1 MLYESFDLGNG
12 LQVSWVDEILPS
24 QQKFNEASL
33 ERLGFVDTES
43 THTMS
48 QSPVLSTVDFD
59 AEGVQHGYLKV
70 PYSGDD
76 SGWGAVMIPL
86 TVVKNDVGPTVI
98 FTGANHGDE
107 YEGPIALWW
116 LSNELKSKDI
126 RGRVIIVPAMNY
138 PAFKAGKRTSSIDGG
153 NMNRAFPGRPD
164 GTITEI
170 IADYFNRVLLPM
182 ADYVADLHSGG
193 KTLDFV
199 PFACA
204 HVLED
209 KHQQARCVAAME
221 AFNAPYSLMLL
232 ELDSAKMYD
241 TAAEKMGK
249 VFIGTE
255 LGGGGSASAT
265 TVGIAKRGIAN
276 LLKHAGILSGEP
288 ERGPS
293 ISLVTPDHRS
303 FVTSEHSG
311 LLEMCVDLGSDV
323 KNGEVIALVHDIER
337 TGTQPVEY
345 KATIDGVLAG
355 RHYPSLTQPGDNLAV
370 IAIRVEENQD

>member
-1 MLYESFDLGNG
+1 
-12 LQVSWVDEILPS
+12 
-24 QQKFNEASL
+24 
-33 ERLGFVDTES
+33 
-43 THTMS
+43 MS
-48 QSPVLSTVDFD
+48 QSPVRTTVDFD
-59 AEGVQHGYLKV
+59 AEGVQHGHLKI

-76 SGWGAVMIPL
+76 SAWGAIMIPV

-138 PAFKAGKRTSSIDGG
+138 PAFKAGKRTSPIDGG
-153 NMNRAFPGRPD
+153 NMNRTFPGRPD

-182 ADYVADLHSGG
+182 ADYVADMHSGG

-209 KHQQARCVAAME
+209 KHQQARCIAAME

-265 TVGIAKRGIAN
+265 TVAIAKRGILN

-311 LLEMCVDLGSDV
+311 LLEMCVDLGADV

-370 IAIRVEENQD
+370 IAIKS

>member
-1 MLYESFDLGNG
+1 
-12 LQVSWVDEILPS
+12 
-24 QQKFNEASL
+24 
-33 ERLGFVDTES
+33 
-43 THTMS
+43 
-48 QSPVLSTVDFD
+48 
-59 AEGVQHGYLKV
+59 
-70 PYSGDD
+70 
-76 SGWGAVMIPL
+76 MIPV

-170 IADYFNRVLLPM
+170 IADYFNRVLLPI
-182 ADYVADLHSGG
+182 ADYVADMHSGG

-204 HVLED
+204 HVLEN
-209 KHQQARCVAAME
+209 KHQQARCIAAME

-265 TVGIAKRGIAN
+265 TVAIAKRGILN

>member
-1 MLYESFDLGNG
+1 
-12 LQVSWVDEILPS
+12 
-24 QQKFNEASL
+24 
-33 ERLGFVDTES
+33 
-43 THTMS
+43 MS
-48 QSPVLSTVDFD
+48 QSPVLATVDFD

-76 SGWGAVMIPL
+76 SGWGAVMIPT

-98 FTGANHGDE
+98 LTGANHGDE

-182 ADYVADLHSGG
+182 ADYVVDLHSGG

-209 KHQQARCVAAME
+209 KHQQARCIAAME

-265 TVGIAKRGIAN
+265 TVAIAKRGILN

>member
-1 MLYESFDLGNG
+1 M
-12 LQVSWVDEILPS
+12 I
-24 QQKFNEASL
+24 
-33 ERLGFVDTES
+33 
-43 THTMS
+43 
-48 QSPVLSTVDFD
+48 QSPVLVTVDFD
-59 AEGVQHGYLKV
+59 AEGVQHGHLKV

-76 SGWGAVMIPL
+76 SAWGAVMIPV
-86 TVVKNDVGPTVI
+86 TIVKNDVGPTVI

-182 ADYVADLHSGG
+182 ADYVVDLHSGG

-209 KHQQARCVAAME
+209 KHQQARCIAAME

-265 TVGIAKRGIAN
+265 TVAIAKRGILN

-370 IAIRVEENQD
+370 IAIKS

>member
-1 MLYESFDLGNG
+1 
-12 LQVSWVDEILPS
+12 
-24 QQKFNEASL
+24 
-33 ERLGFVDTES
+33 
-43 THTMS
+43 MS
-48 QSPVLSTVDFD
+48 QSPVRTTVDFD
-59 AEGVQHGYLKV
+59 AEGVQHGHLKI

-76 SGWGAVMIPL
+76 SAWGAIMIPV

-138 PAFKAGKRTSSIDGG
+138 PAFKAGKRTSPIDGG
-153 NMNRAFPGRPD
+153 NMNRTFPGRPD

-182 ADYVADLHSGG
+182 ADYVADMHSGG

-209 KHQQARCVAAME
+209 KHQQARCIAAME

-265 TVGIAKRGIAN
+265 TVAIAKRGILN

-311 LLEMCVDLGSDV
+311 LLEMCVDLGADV

-355 RHYPSLTQPGDNLAV
+355 RHYPSLTQPGDNLAG
-370 IAIRVEENQD
+370 IAIRAEESQD

>member
-1 MLYESFDLGNG
+1 
-12 LQVSWVDEILPS
+12 
-24 QQKFNEASL
+24 
-33 ERLGFVDTES
+33 
-43 THTMS
+43 MS
-48 QSPVLSTVDFD
+48 QSPVRTTVDFD
-59 AEGVQHGYLKV
+59 AEGVQHGHLKI

-76 SGWGAVMIPL
+76 SAWGAIMIPV

-182 ADYVADLHSGG
+182 VDYVADMHSGG

-209 KHQQARCVAAME
+209 KHQQARCIAAME

-265 TVGIAKRGIAN
+265 TVAIAKRGILN

-311 LLEMCVDLGSDV
+311 LLEMCVDLGADV

-370 IAIRVEENQD
+370 IAIKS

>member
-1 MLYESFDLGNG
+1 
-12 LQVSWVDEILPS
+12 
-24 QQKFNEASL
+24 
-33 ERLGFVDTES
+33 
-43 THTMS
+43 MS
-48 QSPVLSTVDFD
+48 QSPVLATVDFD

-182 ADYVADLHSGG
+182 ADYVVDLHSGG

-209 KHQQARCVAAME
+209 KHQQARCIAAME

-265 TVGIAKRGIAN
+265 TVGIAKRGILN

>member
-1 MLYESFDLGNG
+1 
-12 LQVSWVDEILPS
+12 
-24 QQKFNEASL
+24 
-33 ERLGFVDTES
+33 
-43 THTMS
+43 MS
-48 QSPVLSTVDFD
+48 QSPVLATVDFD

-153 NMNRAFPGRPD
+153 NMNRAFPGRPA

-182 ADYVADLHSGG
+182 VDYVADMHSGG

-209 KHQQARCVAAME
+209 KHQQARCIAAME

-265 TVGIAKRGIAN
+265 TVAIAKRGILN

-370 IAIRVEENQD
+370 IAIKS

>member
-1 MLYESFDLGNG
+1 
-12 LQVSWVDEILPS
+12 
-24 QQKFNEASL
+24 
-33 ERLGFVDTES
+33 
-43 THTMS
+43 MS
-48 QSPVLSTVDFD
+48 QSPVLATVDFD

-76 SGWGAVMIPL
+76 SGWGAVMIPI

-98 FTGANHGDE
+98 LTGANHGDE

-182 ADYVADLHSGG
+182 ADYVVDLHSGG

-209 KHQQARCVAAME
+209 KHQQARCIAAME

-265 TVGIAKRGIAN
+265 TVAIAKRGILN

-311 LLEMCVDLGSDV
+311 LLEMCVDLGADV

-370 IAIRVEENQD
+370 IAIRAEESQD

>member
-1 MLYESFDLGNG
+1 M
-12 LQVSWVDEILPS
+12 I
-24 QQKFNEASL
+24 
-33 ERLGFVDTES
+33 
-43 THTMS
+43 
-48 QSPVLSTVDFD
+48 QSPVLATVDFD
-59 AEGVQHGYLKV
+59 AEGVQHGHLKV

-76 SGWGAVMIPL
+76 SAWGAVMIPV
-86 TVVKNDVGPTVI
+86 TIVKNDVGPTVI

-170 IADYFNRVLLPM
+170 IADYFNRALLPTT
-182 ADYVADLHSGG
+182 DYVVDMHSGG
-193 KTLDFV
+193 KPLDFV

-209 KHQQARCVAAME
+209 KHQQARCIAAME

-265 TVGIAKRGIAN
+265 TVAIAKRGISN

-293 ISLVTPDHRS
+293 ISLVSPDHRS

>member
-1 MLYESFDLGNG
+1 
-12 LQVSWVDEILPS
+12 
-24 QQKFNEASL
+24 
-33 ERLGFVDTES
+33 
-43 THTMS
+43 MS
-48 QSPVLSTVDFD
+48 QSPVRTTVDFD
-59 AEGVQHGYLKV
+59 AEGVQHGHLKI

-76 SGWGAVMIPL
+76 SAWGAIMIPV

-153 NMNRAFPGRPD
+153 NMNRTFPGRPD

-182 ADYVADLHSGG
+182 ADYVADMHSGG

-209 KHQQARCVAAME
+209 KHQQARCIAAME

-265 TVGIAKRGIAN
+265 TVAIAKRGILN

-311 LLEMCVDLGSDV
+311 LLEMCVDLGADV

-370 IAIRVEENQD
+370 IAIKS

>member
-1 MLYESFDLGNG
+1 
-12 LQVSWVDEILPS
+12 
-24 QQKFNEASL
+24 
-33 ERLGFVDTES
+33 
-43 THTMS
+43 MS
-48 QSPVLSTVDFD
+48 QSPVLATVDFD

-76 SGWGAVMIPL
+76 SGWGAVMIPIA
-86 TVVKNDVGPTVI
+86 VVKNDVGPTVI
-98 FTGANHGDE
+98 LTGANHGDE

-182 ADYVADLHSGG
+182 ADYVVDLHSGG

-209 KHQQARCVAAME
+209 KHQQARCIAAME

-265 TVGIAKRGIAN
+265 TVAIAKRGILN

>member
-1 MLYESFDLGNG
+1 
-12 LQVSWVDEILPS
+12 
-24 QQKFNEASL
+24 
-33 ERLGFVDTES
+33 
-43 THTMS
+43 MS
-48 QSPVLSTVDFD
+48 QSPVRTAVDFD
-59 AEGVQHGYLKV
+59 AEGVQHGHLKI

-76 SGWGAVMIPL
+76 SAWGAIMIPV

-153 NMNRAFPGRPD
+153 NMNRTFPGRPD

-182 ADYVADLHSGG
+182 ADYVADMHSGG

-204 HVLED
+204 HVLEN
-209 KHQQARCVAAME
+209 KHQQARCIAAME

-265 TVGIAKRGIAN
+265 TVAIAKRGILN
-276 LLKHAGILSGEP
+276 LLKHAGILSGEL

-311 LLEMCVDLGSDV
+311 LLEMCVDLGADV

-370 IAIRVEENQD
+370 IAIKS

>member
-1 MLYESFDLGNG
+1 
-12 LQVSWVDEILPS
+12 
-24 QQKFNEASL
+24 
-33 ERLGFVDTES
+33 
-43 THTMS
+43 
-48 QSPVLSTVDFD
+48 
-59 AEGVQHGYLKV
+59 
-70 PYSGDD
+70 
-76 SGWGAVMIPL
+76 MIPV

-107 YEGPIALWW
+107 IEGPIALWW

-182 ADYVADLHSGG
+182 ADYVADMHSGG

-204 HVLED
+204 HVLEN
-209 KHQQARCVAAME
+209 KHQQARCIAAME

-265 TVGIAKRGIAN
+265 TVAIAKRGILN
-276 LLKHAGILSGEP
+276 LLKHAGVLSGEP

-311 LLEMCVDLGSDV
+311 LLEMCVDLGADV

-370 IAIRVEENQD
+370 IAIKS

>member
-1 MLYESFDLGNG
+1 M
-12 LQVSWVDEILPS
+12 I
-24 QQKFNEASL
+24 
-33 ERLGFVDTES
+33 
-43 THTMS
+43 
-48 QSPVLSTVDFD
+48 QSPVLATVDFD
-59 AEGVQHGYLKV
+59 AEGVQHGHLKV

-76 SGWGAVMIPL
+76 SAWGAVMIPV
-86 TVVKNDVGPTVI
+86 TIVKNDVGPTVI

-170 IADYFNRVLLPM
+170 IADYFNRALLPM
-182 ADYVADLHSGG
+182 TDYVVDMHSGG

-209 KHQQARCVAAME
+209 KHQQARCIAAMD

-265 TVGIAKRGIAN
+265 TVAIAKRGISN

-311 LLEMCVDLGSDV
+311 LLEMCVDLGAEV
-323 KNGEVIALVHDIER
+323 KNGEVIALVHGIER

-370 IAIRVEENQD
+370 IAIRAEESQD

>member
-1 MLYESFDLGNG
+1 
-12 LQVSWVDEILPS
+12 
-24 QQKFNEASL
+24 
-33 ERLGFVDTES
+33 
-43 THTMS
+43 MS
-48 QSPVLSTVDFD
+48 QSPVLATVDFD

-76 SGWGAVMIPL
+76 SGWGAVMIPI

-98 FTGANHGDE
+98 LTGANHGDE

-209 KHQQARCVAAME
+209 KHQQARCIAAME

-265 TVGIAKRGIAN
+265 TVAIAKRGILN

>member
-1 MLYESFDLGNG
+1 MN
-12 LQVSWVDEILPS
+12 
-24 QQKFNEASL
+24 
-33 ERLGFVDTES
+33 
-43 THTMS
+43 
-48 QSPVLSTVDFD
+48 QSPVQATVDFD
-59 AEGVQHGYLKV
+59 ADGVQHGYLKV

-76 SGWGAVMIPL
+76 SAWGAVMIPV
-86 TVVKNDVGPTVI
+86 TVVKNNVGPTALL
-98 FTGANHGDE
+98 TGANHGDE
-107 YEGPIALWW
+107 YEGPVALWS
-116 LSNELKSKDI
+116 LSNELKSTDI
-126 RGRVIIVPAMNY
+126 HGRVIIVPAMNY

-153 NMNRAFPGRPD
+153 NMNRVFPGRAD

-265 TVGIAKRGIAN
+265 TVGIAKRGVSN
-276 LLKHAGILSGEP
+276 LLKHAGILSGES
-288 ERGPS
+288 EHGPS
-293 ISLVTPDHRS
+293 ISLATPDHRS

-311 LLEMCVDLGSDV
+311 LLEMCVDLGAEV

-345 KATIDGVLAG
+345 KAPIDGVLAG
-355 RHYPSLTQPGDNLAV
+355 RHYPSLTQPGDNIAV
-370 IAIRVEENQD
+370 IAIKTEESQD

>member
-1 MLYESFDLGNG
+1 
-12 LQVSWVDEILPS
+12 
-24 QQKFNEASL
+24 
-33 ERLGFVDTES
+33 
-43 THTMS
+43 MS
-48 QSPVLSTVDFD
+48 QSPVRTAVDFD
-59 AEGVQHGYLKV
+59 AEGVQHGHLKI

-76 SGWGAVMIPL
+76 SAWGAIMIPV

-182 ADYVADLHSGG
+182 ADYVADMHSGG
-193 KTLDFV
+193 KTLEFV

-209 KHQQARCVAAME
+209 KHQQARCIAAME

-265 TVGIAKRGIAN
+265 TVAIAKRGILN

-311 LLEMCVDLGSDV
+311 LLEMCVDLGADV

-370 IAIRVEENQD
+370 IAIKS

>member
-1 MLYESFDLGNG
+1 
-12 LQVSWVDEILPS
+12 
-24 QQKFNEASL
+24 
-33 ERLGFVDTES
+33 
-43 THTMS
+43 MS
-48 QSPVLSTVDFD
+48 QSPVLATVDFD

-76 SGWGAVMIPL
+76 SGWGAVMIPI

-98 FTGANHGDE
+98 LTGANHGDE

-182 ADYVADLHSGG
+182 ADYVVDLHSGG

-204 HVLED
+204 HVRED
-209 KHQQARCVAAME
+209 KHQQARCIAAME

-265 TVGIAKRGIAN
+265 TVAIAKRGILN

>member
-1 MLYESFDLGNG
+1 
-12 LQVSWVDEILPS
+12 
-24 QQKFNEASL
+24 
-33 ERLGFVDTES
+33 
-43 THTMS
+43 MS
-48 QSPVLSTVDFD
+48 QSPVRTTVDFD
-59 AEGVQHGYLKV
+59 AEGVQHGHLKI

-76 SGWGAVMIPL
+76 SAWGAIMIPV

-182 ADYVADLHSGG
+182 ADYVADMHSGG

-204 HVLED
+204 HVLEN
-209 KHQQARCVAAME
+209 KHQQARCIAAME

-265 TVGIAKRGIAN
+265 TVAIAKRGILN

-311 LLEMCVDLGSDV
+311 LLEMCVDLGADV

-370 IAIRVEENQD
+370 IAIRVEESED

>member
-1 MLYESFDLGNG
+1 
-12 LQVSWVDEILPS
+12 
-24 QQKFNEASL
+24 
-33 ERLGFVDTES
+33 
-43 THTMS
+43 MS
-48 QSPVLSTVDFD
+48 QSPVRTTVDFD
-59 AEGVQHGYLKV
+59 AEGVQHGHLKI

-76 SGWGAVMIPL
+76 SAWGAIMIPV

-153 NMNRAFPGRPD
+153 NMNRTFPGRPD

-170 IADYFNRVLLPM
+170 IADYFNRVLLPI
-182 ADYVADLHSGG
+182 ADYVADMHSGG

-209 KHQQARCVAAME
+209 KHQQARCIAAME

-265 TVGIAKRGIAN
+265 TVAIAKRGILN

-311 LLEMCVDLGSDV
+311 LLEMCVDLGADV

-370 IAIRVEENQD
+370 IAIKS

>member
-1 MLYESFDLGNG
+1 
-12 LQVSWVDEILPS
+12 
-24 QQKFNEASL
+24 
-33 ERLGFVDTES
+33 
-43 THTMS
+43 MS
-48 QSPVLSTVDFD
+48 QSPVLATVDFD

-182 ADYVADLHSGG
+182 ADYVVDIHSGG

-209 KHQQARCVAAME
+209 KHQQARCIAAME

-265 TVGIAKRGIAN
+265 TVAIAKRGILN

>member
-1 MLYESFDLGNG
+1 M
-12 LQVSWVDEILPS
+12 I
-24 QQKFNEASL
+24 
-33 ERLGFVDTES
+33 
-43 THTMS
+43 

-59 AEGVQHGYLKV
+59 ADGVQHGYLKV

-116 LSNELKSKDI
+116 LSNELKSTDI

-170 IADYFNRVLLPM
+170 IADYFNRALLPM
-182 ADYVADLHSGG
+182 TDYVVDMHSGG

-209 KHQQARCVAAME
+209 KQQQARCIAAME

-265 TVGIAKRGIAN
+265 TVAIAKRGILN
-276 LLKHAGILSGEP
+276 LLKHAGIVSGEP

-311 LLEMCVDLGSDV
+311 LLEMCVDLGADV

-337 TGTQPVEY
+337 TGTPPVEY

>member
-1 MLYESFDLGNG
+1 M
-12 LQVSWVDEILPS
+12 I
-24 QQKFNEASL
+24 
-33 ERLGFVDTES
+33 
-43 THTMS
+43 
-48 QSPVLSTVDFD
+48 QSPVLATVDFD
-59 AEGVQHGYLKV
+59 AEGVQHGHLKV

-76 SGWGAVMIPL
+76 SAWGAVMIPV

-170 IADYFNRVLLPM
+170 IADYFNRALLPM
-182 ADYVADLHSGG
+182 TDYVVDMHSGG

-209 KHQQARCVAAME
+209 KHQQARCIAAME

-265 TVGIAKRGIAN
+265 TVAIAKRGISN

-311 LLEMCVDLGSDV
+311 LLEMCVDLGAEV
-323 KNGEVIALVHDIER
+323 KNGEVIALVHGIER

-370 IAIRVEENQD
+370 IAIRAEESQD

>member
-1 MLYESFDLGNG
+1 
-12 LQVSWVDEILPS
+12 
-24 QQKFNEASL
+24 
-33 ERLGFVDTES
+33 
-43 THTMS
+43 MS
-48 QSPVLSTVDFD
+48 QSPVLATVDFD

-265 TVGIAKRGIAN
+265 TVAIAKRGILN

>member
-1 MLYESFDLGNG
+1 
-12 LQVSWVDEILPS
+12 
-24 QQKFNEASL
+24 
-33 ERLGFVDTES
+33 
-43 THTMS
+43 MS
-48 QSPVLSTVDFD
+48 QSPVLATVDID
-59 AEGVQHGYLKV
+59 ADGVQHGYLKV

-76 SGWGAVMIPL
+76 SGWGAVMIPI

-98 FTGANHGDE
+98 LTGANHGDE

-170 IADYFNRVLLPM
+170 IADYFNRALLPM
-182 ADYVADLHSGG
+182 TDYVVDMHSGG

-209 KHQQARCVAAME
+209 KHQQARCIAAME

-265 TVGIAKRGIAN
+265 TVAIAKRGILN

>member
-1 MLYESFDLGNG
+1 MN
-12 LQVSWVDEILPS
+12 
-24 QQKFNEASL
+24 
-33 ERLGFVDTES
+33 
-43 THTMS
+43 
-48 QSPVLSTVDFD
+48 QSPVQATVDFD
-59 AEGVQHGYLKV
+59 ADGVQHGHLKV

-76 SGWGAVMIPL
+76 SAWGAIMIPV
-86 TVVKNDVGPTVI
+86 TVVKNNVGPTALL
-98 FTGANHGDE
+98 TGANHGDE
-107 YEGPIALWW
+107 YEGPVALWS
-116 LSNELKSKDI
+116 LSTALKSKDI

-153 NMNRAFPGRPD
+153 NMNRVFPGRAD

-170 IADYFNRVLLPM
+170 IADYFNRTLLPM
-182 ADYVADLHSGG
+182 ADYVADIHSGG
-193 KTLDFV
+193 KTLEFV

-209 KHQQARCVAAME
+209 KRQQARCIAAME
-221 AFNAPYSLMLL
+221 AFNAPYSMMLL
-232 ELDSAKMYD
+232 ELDPAKMYD

-255 LGGGGSASAT
+255 LGGGGSASAAT
-265 TVGIAKRGIAN
+265 AGIAKRGVSN
-276 LLKHAGILSGEP
+276 LLKHAGILSGES

-293 ISLVTPDHRS
+293 ISLAMPDHRS

-311 LLEMCVDLGSDV
+311 LLEMCVDLGAEV
-323 KNGEVIALVHDIER
+323 KNGDVIALIHDIER

-345 KATIDGVLAG
+345 KATINGVLAG

-370 IAIRVEENQD
+370 IAIRAAESQC

>member
-1 MLYESFDLGNG
+1 M
-12 LQVSWVDEILPS
+12 I
-24 QQKFNEASL
+24 
-33 ERLGFVDTES
+33 
-43 THTMS
+43 
-48 QSPVLSTVDFD
+48 QSPVLATVDFD
-59 AEGVQHGYLKV
+59 AEGVQHGHLKV

-76 SGWGAVMIPL
+76 SAWGAVMIPV

-170 IADYFNRVLLPM
+170 IADYFNRALLPM
-182 ADYVADLHSGG
+182 TDYVVDMHSGG

-209 KHQQARCVAAME
+209 KHQQARCIAAME

-265 TVGIAKRGIAN
+265 TVAIAKRGILN

-311 LLEMCVDLGSDV
+311 LLEMCVDLGADV

-370 IAIRVEENQD
+370 IAIKS

>member
-1 MLYESFDLGNG
+1 
-12 LQVSWVDEILPS
+12 
-24 QQKFNEASL
+24 
-33 ERLGFVDTES
+33 
-43 THTMS
+43 MS
-48 QSPVLSTVDFD
+48 QSPVRTAVDFD
-59 AEGVQHGYLKV
+59 AEGVQHGHLKI

-76 SGWGAVMIPL
+76 SAWGAIMIPV

-182 ADYVADLHSGG
+182 VDYVADMHSGG

-209 KHQQARCVAAME
+209 KHQQARCIAAME

-265 TVGIAKRGIAN
+265 TVAIAKRGILN

-311 LLEMCVDLGSDV
+311 LLEMCVDLGADV

-370 IAIRVEENQD
+370 IAIKS

>member
-1 MLYESFDLGNG
+1 
-12 LQVSWVDEILPS
+12 
-24 QQKFNEASL
+24 
-33 ERLGFVDTES
+33 
-43 THTMS
+43 MS
-48 QSPVLSTVDFD
+48 QSPVLATVDFD

-98 FTGANHGDE
+98 LTGANHGDE

-182 ADYVADLHSGG
+182 ADYVVDLHSGG

-209 KHQQARCVAAME
+209 KHQQARCIAAME

-265 TVGIAKRGIAN
+265 TVAIAKRGILN

>member
-1 MLYESFDLGNG
+1 
-12 LQVSWVDEILPS
+12 
-24 QQKFNEASL
+24 
-33 ERLGFVDTES
+33 
-43 THTMS
+43 MS
-48 QSPVLSTVDFD
+48 QSPVRTTVDFD
-59 AEGVQHGYLKV
+59 AEGVQHGHLKI

-76 SGWGAVMIPL
+76 SAWGAIMIPV

-138 PAFKAGKRTSSIDGG
+138 PAFKAGKRTSPIDGG
-153 NMNRAFPGRPD
+153 NMNRTFPGRPD

-182 ADYVADLHSGG
+182 ADYVADMHSGG

-204 HVLED
+204 HVLEN
-209 KHQQARCVAAME
+209 KHQQARCIAAME

-265 TVGIAKRGIAN
+265 TVAIAKRGILN

-311 LLEMCVDLGSDV
+311 LLEMCVDLGADV

-370 IAIRVEENQD
+370 IAIKS

>member
-1 MLYESFDLGNG
+1 
-12 LQVSWVDEILPS
+12 
-24 QQKFNEASL
+24 
-33 ERLGFVDTES
+33 
-43 THTMS
+43 MS
-48 QSPVLSTVDFD
+48 QSPVRTTVDFD
-59 AEGVQHGYLKV
+59 TEGVQHGHLKI

-76 SGWGAVMIPL
+76 SAWGAVMIPV
-86 TVVKNDVGPTVI
+86 TVIKNDVGPTVI

-182 ADYVADLHSGG
+182 ADYVADMHSGG

-209 KHQQARCVAAME
+209 KHQQARCIAAME

-265 TVGIAKRGIAN
+265 TVAIAKRGILN

-288 ERGPS
+288 ELDPS

-311 LLEMCVDLGSDV
+311 LLEMCVDLGADV

-370 IAIRVEENQD
+370 IAIRAEESQD

>member
-1 MLYESFDLGNG
+1 MN
-12 LQVSWVDEILPS
+12 
-24 QQKFNEASL
+24 
-33 ERLGFVDTES
+33 
-43 THTMS
+43 
-48 QSPVLSTVDFD
+48 QSPVLATVDFD

-182 ADYVADLHSGG
+182 ADYVVDLHSGG

-209 KHQQARCVAAME
+209 KHQQARCIAAME

-265 TVGIAKRGIAN
+265 TVAIAKRGILN

-370 IAIRVEENQD
+370 IAIRVGENQD

>member
-1 MLYESFDLGNG
+1 M
-12 LQVSWVDEILPS
+12 I
-24 QQKFNEASL
+24 
-33 ERLGFVDTES
+33 
-43 THTMS
+43 
-48 QSPVLSTVDFD
+48 QSPVLATVDFD
-59 AEGVQHGYLKV
+59 AEGVQHGHLKV

-76 SGWGAVMIPL
+76 SAWGAVMIPV
-86 TVVKNDVGPTVI
+86 TIVKNDVGPTVI

-170 IADYFNRVLLPM
+170 IADYFNRALLPM
-182 ADYVADLHSGG
+182 TDYVVDMHSGG

-209 KHQQARCVAAME
+209 KHQQARCIAAME

-265 TVGIAKRGIAN
+265 TVAIAKRGISN

-303 FVTSEHSG
+303 FITSEHSG
-311 LLEMCVDLGSDV
+311 LLEMCVDLGAEV
-323 KNGEVIALVHDIER
+323 KNGEVIALVHGIER

-370 IAIRVEENQD
+370 IAIRAEESQD

>member
-1 MLYESFDLGNG
+1 
-12 LQVSWVDEILPS
+12 
-24 QQKFNEASL
+24 
-33 ERLGFVDTES
+33 
-43 THTMS
+43 MS
-48 QSPVLSTVDFD
+48 QSPVRTAVDFD
-59 AEGVQHGYLKV
+59 AEGVQHGHLKI

-76 SGWGAVMIPL
+76 SAWGAIMIPV

-153 NMNRAFPGRPD
+153 NMNRTFPGRPD

-182 ADYVADLHSGG
+182 ADYVADMHSGG

-209 KHQQARCVAAME
+209 KHQQARCIAAME

-265 TVGIAKRGIAN
+265 TVAIAKRGILN

-311 LLEMCVDLGSDV
+311 LLEMCVDLGAGV

-370 IAIRVEENQD
+370 IAIKS